1 MKPESDFAQSDLDY
15 TLAMLAAE
23 HRAERAPHTVERA
36 VLAEFDAAR
45 PRRVWKIAAA
55 GAIAA
60 LLVAGAFSIHRP
72 KDISRP
78 AESRIIAPAPMPIAE
93 PVKSD
98 RPTVRRHSP
107 KPAVSPQPTPEADP
121 FIAIPYTVPLAPEE
135 RATVVRM
142 TLSAAAMAAVG
153 FPFQPGV
160 PQQADVLI
168 SEDGRARAIRIVA
181 NSDYR

>member
-1 MKPESDFAQSDLDY
+1 MKPESDLDY
-15 TLAMLAAE
+15 TLALLAAE
-23 HRAERAPHTVERA
+23 HRAERPPRHIEGA
-36 VLAEFDAAR
+36 VLAKFDLVR
-45 PRRVWKIAAA
+45 PRRVWKIAGA

-72 KDISRP
+72 KDTSRP
-78 AESRIIAPAPMPIAE
+78 PEARVIAPTPMSIAE
-93 PVKSD
+93 PVKSG
-98 RPTVRRHSP
+98 RPTVRRHLQ
-107 KPAVSPQPTPEADP
+107 KPTVSPQPIPEADP

-135 RATVVRM
+135 RTTVVRM

>member
-1 MKPESDFAQSDLDY
+1 MKSESDLDQ
-15 TLAMLAAE
+15 TMALLAAE
-23 HRAERAPHTVERA
+23 HRAQRLPHPVERA

-45 PRRVWKIAAA
+45 RRRIWKLTAA

-60 LLVAGAFSIHRP
+60 LLLAGAFNIRQP
-72 KDISRP
+72 KQPTSPHLSRVI
-78 AESRIIAPAPMPIAE
+78 ATAPAPAIVPAKTL
-93 PVKSD
+93 PLK
-98 RPTVRRHSP
+98 PRRHPSRR
-107 KPAVSPQPTPEADP
+107 PAISQQPDLQDP

-135 RATVVRM
+135 RTTVVRM
-142 TLSAAAMAAVG
+142 TLSPAAIAAVG
-153 FPFQPGV
+153 FPFQPGI

>member
-1 MKPESDFAQSDLDY
+1 MKPESDLAY
-15 TLAMLAAE
+15 TLALLAAE
-23 HRAERAPHTVERA
+23 HRAERPPRDIERA

-60 LLVAGAFSIHRP
+60 LFVAGAFSIHRP
-72 KDISRP
+72 KDTSRP
-78 AESRIIAPAPMPIAE
+78 AEARIIAAATAPMPIAE
-93 PVKSD
+93 PVKSG
-98 RPTVRRHSP
+98 PTTVRERSP
-107 KPAVSPQPTPEADP
+107 KPAVSPPPTPEADP

-135 RATVVRM
+135 RTSVVRM